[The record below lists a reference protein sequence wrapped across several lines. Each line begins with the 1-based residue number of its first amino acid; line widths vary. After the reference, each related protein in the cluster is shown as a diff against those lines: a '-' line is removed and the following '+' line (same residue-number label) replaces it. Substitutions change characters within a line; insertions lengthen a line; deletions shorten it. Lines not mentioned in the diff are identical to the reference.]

1 MQTHTMEGPAL
12 ENRHRVLIVDQ
23 SEESREVLQTALS
36 RRGLSTYT
44 ADAAEQGLSM
54 ARQHQP
60 DLVVLDLDV
69 DETAADAWS
78 GPLAGDGSG
87 DPVPVVLLGGVRRNR
102 ERFPGGEFVAKPYH
116 YGPLIRKIEELLED
130 RRRAV
135 AVCHS
140 RERSGSPVR
149 AG

>member
-1 MQTHTMEGPAL
+1 MNNQ
-12 ENRHRVLIVDQ
+12 HRVLIVDR

-36 RRGLSTYT
+36 RRGLSTYAAGA
-44 ADAAEQGLSM
+44 ADQGAAL

-60 DLVVLDLDV
+60 DLVVLDLDIDDSAV
-69 DETAADAWS
+69 DALS
-78 GPLAGDGSG
+78 KPLAGDDGY
-87 DPVPVVLLGGVRRNR
+87 PVAIVLLGGVRRNLA
-102 ERFPGGEFVAKPYH
+102 RFPGGEFVPKPYH
-116 YGPLIRKIEELLED
+116 YGPLIRRIEELLED

-149 AG
+149 TG

>member
-1 MQTHTMEGPAL
+1 MKS
-12 ENRHRVLIVDQ
+12 RHRVLIVDQ
-23 SEESREVLQTALS
+23 SEESREVLETALS
-36 RRGLSTYT
+36 RRGLSTFT
-44 ADAAEQGLSM
+44 AEAAEQGLSL
-54 ARQHQP
+54 AQQHQP

-69 DETAADAWS
+69 DDTSAEAWS
-78 GPLAGDGSG
+78 GPLAGD
-87 DPVPVVLLGGVRRNR
+87 DAREPVPVVLLGGVRRNLA
-102 ERFPGGEFVAKPYH
+102 RFPGGEFVPKPYH
-116 YGPLIRKIEELLED
+116 YGPLIRRIEELLED

>member
-1 MQTHTMEGPAL
+1 MNNQ
-12 ENRHRVLIVDQ
+12 RRVLIVDG

-36 RRGLSTYT
+36 RRGLSTYAAGA
-44 ADAAEQGLSM
+44 ADQGAAL

-60 DLVVLDLDV
+60 DLVVLDLDIDDSAV
-69 DETAADAWS
+69 DALS
-78 GPLAGDGSG
+78 KPLAGDDG
-87 DPVPVVLLGGVRRNR
+87 DPVPIVLLGGVRRNLA
-102 ERFPGGEFVAKPYH
+102 RFPGGEFVPKPYH
-116 YGPLIRKIEELLED
+116 YGPLIRRIEELLED

-149 AG
+149 TG

>member
-1 MQTHTMEGPAL
+1 MEGPTL
-12 ENRHRVLIVDQ
+12 KSRHRVLIVDQ
-23 SEESREVLQTALS
+23 SEESREVLETALS
-36 RRGLSTYT
+36 RRGLSTFT
-44 ADAAEQGLSM
+44 AEAAEQGLSL
-54 ARQHQP
+54 AQQHQP

-69 DETAADAWS
+69 DDTSAEAWS
-78 GPLAGDGSG
+78 GPLAGD
-87 DPVPVVLLGGVRRNR
+87 DAREPVPVVLLGGVRRNLA
-102 ERFPGGEFVAKPYH
+102 RFPGGEFVPKPYH
-116 YGPLIRKIEELLED
+116 YGPLIRRIEELLED

>member
-1 MQTHTMEGPAL
+1 MEGTVL
-12 ENRHRVLIVDQ
+12 ENPHRVLIVDG
-23 SEESREVLQTALS
+23 SEESREVFHTVLS

-44 ADAAEQGLSM
+44 ACEADQGLAL

-60 DLVVLDLDV
+60 DLVVLDLDIDDSSV
-69 DETAADAWS
+69 EALS
-78 GPLAGDGSG
+78 EPLAGADTGE
-87 DPVPVVLLGGVRRNR
+87 PIPIVLLGGVRRHSS
-102 ERFPGGEFVAKPYH
+102 RFPGGEFFAKPYH
-116 YGPLIRKIEELLED
+116 YGPLIRRIEELLED

-140 RERSGSPVR
+140 REQSGSPVR

>member
-1 MQTHTMEGPAL
+1 MK
-12 ENRHRVLIVDQ
+12 NRQRVLIVDE
-23 SEESREVLQTALS
+23 SEESREVLETALS

-44 ADAAEQGLSM
+44 AGAAEQGLSL

-69 DETAADAWS
+69 DDTAAEAWS
-78 GPLAGDGSG
+78 GPLADDGNG
-87 DPVPVVLLGGVRRNR
+87 APVPVVLLGGMRRNLK
-102 ERFPGGEFVAKPYH
+102 RFPGGECVPKPYH
-116 YGPLIRKIEELLED
+116 YGPLIRKIEELLELLED
-130 RRRAV
+130 RRGAV

-149 AG
+149 TG